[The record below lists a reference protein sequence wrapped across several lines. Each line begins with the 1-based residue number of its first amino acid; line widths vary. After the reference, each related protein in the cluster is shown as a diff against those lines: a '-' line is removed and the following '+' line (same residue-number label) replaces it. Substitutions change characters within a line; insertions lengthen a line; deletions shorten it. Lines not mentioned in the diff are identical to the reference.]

1 MVLVLLSYT
10 VIGEITKI
18 THSADTTENVLQILT
33 GHGHIL
39 YLWIYVTSY
48 LVTQTNALLSHV
60 SIIS

>member
-39 YLWIYVTSY
+39 YL
-48 LVTQTNALLSHV
+48 
-60 SIIS
+60 